1 MNNTKNMLLARNEIE
16 NRIDELQ
23 RALNLTEEEML
34 FVVEGALS
42 TSRHKALMREVYSR
56 AEEEVRIEKEKEKEK
71 EKEGV

>member
-42 TSRHKALMREVYSR
+42 TARHKALMREVYSR
-56 AEEEVRIEKEKEKEK
+56 AEEEVRIEKEKEI

>member
-34 FVVEGALS
+34 FVVESALS
-42 TSRHKALMREVYSR
+42 TARHKALMREVYSR
-56 AEEEVRIEKEKEKEK
+56 AEEEVRIEKEKET

>member
-42 TSRHKALMREVYSR
+42 TARHKALMREVYSR
-56 AEEEVRIEKEKEKEK
+56 AEEEVRIEKEKEKE
-71 EKEGV
+71 GV

>member
-16 NRIDELQ
+16 NRIEELQ

-42 TSRHKALMREVYSR
+42 TARHKALMREVYSR
-56 AEEEVRIEKEKEKEK
+56 AEEEVRIEKEKEKEI

>member
-34 FVVEGALS
+34 FVVEGVLS
-42 TSRHKALMREVYSR
+42 TARHKALMREVYSR
-56 AEEEVRIEKEKEKEK
+56 AEEEVRIEKEKEI

>member
-42 TSRHKALMREVYSR
+42 TARHKALMREVYSR
-56 AEEEVRIEKEKEKEK
+56 AEEEVRIEKEKET

>member
-34 FVVEGALS
+34 FVIESALS
-42 TSRHKALMREVYSR
+42 TARHKALMREVYSR
-56 AEEEVRIEKEKEKEK
+56 AEEEVRIEKEKET